1 MNSQIWTRLAT
12 GVGAAATPMGVGAG
26 HQVAMEGGTGVAT
39 RSRIA
44 TAGHGDT
51 PGSRIAMVG
60 HGGDMPGAPAA
71 MAGRGGDTPGTR
83 AAMVGHTG
91 VAVSS
96 AVVAGNGE
104 FGRVSLWHIF
114 LVESRMECLR
124 LMRSPAFAVPV
135 VLFPLMF
142 YALFGLV
149 LGSRG
154 QVASPEVAR
163 HMLATYIAFGCVAPG
178 LFGIGVTVALDRDRG
193 LLELKRALPMPP
205 GVYLAA
211 KLVMAMVFA
220 GVVSILL
227 MVMGATLGTVVLEI
241 AQWTGLLILAVLG
254 VIPFCGLGLLV
265 GTLVKGQ
272 AAPAVLNLIYVPMS
286 FLSGLWLPL
295 SVLPHAL
302 AQLAPVWPAYHLA
315 KLTQYV
321 LGEGDTSFWPHVLD
335 LVGISV
341 AFFMLARR
349 GLRKVR

>member
-1 MNSQIWTRLAT
+1 M
-12 GVGAAATPMGVGAG
+12 
-26 HQVAMEGGTGVAT
+26 
-39 RSRIA
+39 
-44 TAGHGDT
+44 
-51 PGSRIAMVG
+51 
-60 HGGDMPGAPAA
+60 
-71 MAGRGGDTPGTR
+71 
-83 AAMVGHTG
+83 
-91 VAVSS
+91 
-96 AVVAGNGE
+96 
-104 FGRVSLWHIF
+104 
-114 LVESRMECLR
+114 
-124 LMRSPAFAVPV
+124 
-135 VLFPLMF
+135 
-142 YALFGLV
+142 
-149 LGSRG
+149 
-154 QVASPEVAR
+154 
-163 HMLATYIAFGCVAPG
+163 
-178 LFGIGVTVALDRDRG
+178 DRDRG

-220 GVVSILL
+220 AVVSILL

-321 LGEGDTSFWPHVLD
+321 IGEGDTGFWPHVLN
-335 LVGISV
+335 LAGMSV
-341 AFFMLARR
+341 VFFLLARR